1 VATNRA
7 FVLPILD
14 EGPSLAVEW
23 CHLYGS
29 DDDLNISMHEI
40 EL

>member
-1 VATNRA
+1 MVTNRA
-7 FVLPILD
+7 FVLPIHD
-14 EGPSLAVEW
+14 EGLSLAVEW
-23 CHLYGS
+23 CALYGS